1 MTILQENVI
10 VYTWN
15 GNHSYDESAIAKK
28 HPNIN
33 FIFKNLSNE
42 DFYKI
47 MEEAGIHKLSHE
59 LKRQYDQEECFYY
72 DRIYVIHNSINID
85 DVDFSVQTEFNTVH
99 FLNSISEN
107 YFYCDSLTFNIMS
120 LICKFKKF
128 MATDTDDVLYYH
140 MFSHGINIKIE
151 GIDT

>member
-10 VYTWN
+10 VYTW
-15 GNHSYDESAIAKK
+15 GGDHSYDESAIAKK
-28 HPNIN
+28 YPDTN

-59 LKRQYDQEECFYY
+59 LKQQHNHIECFYY
-72 DRIYVIHNSINID
+72 DRIYVIHSSIDID
-85 DVDFSVQTEFNTVH
+85 DVDFSSRPDSNTVH
-99 FLNSISEN
+99 FFNSINEN

-128 MATDTDDVLYYH
+128 LVSDNDDVLYYH

-151 GIDT
+151 GIQI